1 MGQHTCTLSQRRLK
15 RRTETRSFARDLPVG
30 AGNTAIDRGCCFF
43 LTALFTVP
51 ACPAQSVGYAAGAVN
66 SCAPGRRIVFHSA
79 RRFFSRELFPFALLT
94 ALTALSSSLLIGLV
108 AVRWGFSGAS
118 FQNFAAKAGVTAF
131 TTLFSFSF
139 SRLWVFRSETA

>member
-1 MGQHTCTLSQRRLK
+1 MGRHTCTLSQRRLK
-15 RRTETRSFARDLPVG
+15 RRTETRSFAKDLPVG
-30 AGNTAIDRGCCFF
+30 ADSAAIDRGCCFF

-66 SCAPGRRIVFHSA
+66 SCAPGRRITFHSA
-79 RRFFSRELFPFALLT
+79 RRFFSRELFPFALLNT
-94 ALTALSSSLLIGLV
+94 LSNCRLLSLV